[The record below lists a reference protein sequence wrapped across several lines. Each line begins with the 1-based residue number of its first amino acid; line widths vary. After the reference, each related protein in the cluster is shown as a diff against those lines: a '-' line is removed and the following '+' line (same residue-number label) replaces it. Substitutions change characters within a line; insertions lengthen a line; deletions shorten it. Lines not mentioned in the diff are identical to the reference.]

1 MQALHFILSALFTLV
16 VIAFLLRVLMP
27 LVRADFRNPFGE
39 AVLQVTNPL
48 VLPLRKVMP
57 PGKRLDPSS
66 VVALL
71 IVQFAGTA
79 LLRGVAGGG
88 FGLESILLGGVYG
101 LLHTVLQFYFFAVL
115 LYALAQLVR
124 GRGLQ
129 PGCADPEQAGGAAAR
144 ADSPRRSAAGRT
156 RPVGGLPADRAAG
169 AADPAAMSKAA
180 ARPRRAA

>member
-101 LLHTVLQFYFFAVL
+101 LLQTVLQFYFFAVL
-115 LYALAQLVR
+115 LYALLSWFAGATYNPAAQILGKLVR
-124 GRGLQ
+124 SRRVPISKRAEHLSLR
-129 PGCADPEQAGGAAAR
+129 EMGACTL
-144 ADSPRRSAAGRT
+144 SQGSSRRT
-156 RPVGGLPADRAAG
+156 
-169 AADPAAMSKAA
+169 
-180 ARPRRAA
+180 

>member
-1 MQALHFILSALFTLV
+1 MQALHFILTALFTLV

-39 AVLQVTNPL
+39 AVLKVTNPL

-57 PGKRLDPSS
+57 PGKRLDPSA
-66 VVALL
+66 VAALL

-101 LLHTVLQFYFFAVL
+101 LLQTVLQFYFFAVL
-115 LYALAQLVR
+115 LYALL
-124 GRGLQ
+124 
-129 PGCADPEQAGGAAAR
+129 
-144 ADSPRRSAAGRT
+144 SWF
-156 RPVGGLPADRAAG
+156 AG
-169 AADPAAMSKAA
+169 AAYNPAAQILSKLVD
-180 ARPRRAA
+180 PLLMPIRRVIPPLGGLDLSAVFLLIALQALQILLR